1 MISLIVSILAFGIIV
16 LIHEF
21 GHFIMA
27 KAFGVGVIEFSIGM
41 GPRLMSLVRGN
52 TRYSIKA
59 LPFGGSCLMM
69 DEELSDD
76 EIPRGK
82 DGSITV
88 DGRIYPPSCEF
99 SSKSPIKRFIII
111 AAGPIFNFILA
122 FILAVIVV
130 ANIGYQKSEIV
141 EVEKGYPAYETGIEP
156 GDSIISIGRDKVRD
170 YNDIMLY
177 MLVHK
182 KDFTEGMPIS
192 LKYVSEDGS
201 RETAEF
207 NPVYDEET
215 DSYRMGIVFRQSF
228 VPAKDIGEL
237 LLRSAYKVEY
247 YIDSTVKSVVML
259 INGDVGKDDV
269 AGPVRVVAAIDENVD
284 AAADYGLFS
293 AALTL
298 MELSM
303 LISANLG
310 AMNLLPVPALDGGRL
325 FFIIIEMIIG
335 RPVNRE
341 LEAKIHMAG
350 ILLLLGLMVFVVFND
365 ISILFR

>member
-182 KDFTEGMPIS
+182 KDF
-192 LKYVSEDGS
+192 
-201 RETAEF
+201 
-207 NPVYDEET
+207 
-215 DSYRMGIVFRQSF
+215 
-228 VPAKDIGEL
+228 
-237 LLRSAYKVEY
+237 
-247 YIDSTVKSVVML
+247 
-259 INGDVGKDDV
+259 
-269 AGPVRVVAAIDENVD
+269 AGPVLAKSFLM
-284 AAADYGLFS
+284 LF
-293 AALTL
+293 
-298 MELSM
+298 
-303 LISANLG
+303 
-310 AMNLLPVPALDGGRL
+310 
-325 FFIIIEMIIG
+325 
-335 RPVNRE
+335 
-341 LEAKIHMAG
+341 
-350 ILLLLGLMVFVVFND
+350 ILLYRNHYKPRAVCSRCTGLKCDELVSELCRNSCV
-365 ISILFR
+365 IQ